1 MNYYHK
7 NIFFVTNE
15 WQWPAIT
22 EKHALK
28 KVLQFSDQF
37 NDQIY
42 IGFPW
47 ATLFDYLKQN
57 KKTKANY
64 LLNALEEIKKKIKNN
79 SKKKILTVCQH
90 IHMLKYIY
98 LMEDLG
104 ITDIFWSHS
113 TINLDKK
120 KHKSKIHPF
129 PLFPVKYVN
138 FKKNLNLG
146 RTSKSYLASFIG
158 ASSNKLYL
166 SNIRN
171 LLQKKFY
178 QSDNILIKIKSEWHF
193 QDLVYNKQ
201 IFENSAKFNKED
213 QKELEKDE
221 YIEVMNNSYFS
232 FCPSGTGP
240 NSIRLWESICFGS
253 IPIIL
258 SDNLEL
264 PGNIEIWK
272 QACIFIGEQENNLE
286 KLEEKLNSVVS
297 NIDNLNNMRLHLK
310 KLHLYYGPHL
320 FIKDLLLELN

>member
-1 MNYYHK
+1 
-7 NIFFVTNE
+7 
-15 WQWPAIT
+15 
-22 EKHALK
+22 
-28 KVLQFSDQF
+28 
-37 NDQIY
+37 
-42 IGFPW
+42 
-47 ATLFDYLKQN
+47 
-57 KKTKANY
+57 
-64 LLNALEEIKKKIKNN
+64 
-79 SKKKILTVCQH
+79 
-90 IHMLKYIY
+90 
-98 LMEDLG
+98 MEDLG

-129 PLFPVKYVN
+129 PLFPVKYIN

-146 RTSKSYLASFIG
+146 RTSKSYLASFVG

-201 IFENSAKFNKED
+201 IFENSVEFNKED

-272 QACIFIGEQENNLE
+272 KACIFIGEQENNLE